1 VDHIDGRQAFVE
13 QAVQTILATG
23 VQAVYED
30 DFVACVRSLDE
41 AVAVY
46 ESNPSYVH
54 ASCSRFPSL
63 LLFVHA
69 ARNVS
74 EELGVAVNAVKELS
88 ERLDALRHAVVH

>member
-1 VDHIDGRQAFVE
+1 MDSRPDFVE
-13 QAVQTILATG
+13 QAVRSILATG
-23 VQAVYED
+23 VKAVHAD
-30 DFVACVRSLDE
+30 DFEACVRSLDE

-54 ASCSRFPSL
+54 APWSHFPSL

-74 EELGVAVNAVKELS
+74 EELGLAVNTVRELS
-88 ERLDALRHAVVH
+88 GRLDALRRVIVH